1 MKYTWLYILL
11 AAYLATP
18 GLAQQGNAA
27 PPADGNRIPADAQV
41 LRLDDVVRE
50 ALEKSPEA
58 ESAWH
63 AIKALQHR
71 IAPAEALPDP
81 TVAVGW
87 AGNPAPFSVMA
98 RDASSYRGV
107 TVSEQFP
114 YPGKRKLQ
122 GAIAGKDVEAAQA
135 NYEAIRRRITAEV
148 KAAYYEYFYDGKA
161 LQTANRN
168 KTTLEELAQI
178 AAAQYR
184 AGKATQPDVLR
195 AQVEV
200 SLMLEKIIV
209 LEAQRSAAQAQ
220 LNAQMQR
227 APESPLP
234 PAEEAQ
240 PVAMTSSL
248 DQLYALAA
256 ENDADAEGDQK
267 QIERN
272 RLAVTLAE
280 KQIRPDLGVSYMFQ
294 QRADQPDM
302 NGLTFSVNLPVFY
315 KSKQRQ
321 AISEASENLISAE
334 KTRDGRLNQVRLAVR
349 QQYVTAKAAEK
360 LMSLY
365 SKGVV
370 PQSSLALESS
380 MASYQTGKIAIQ
392 PVIENITT
400 LLDYETDYY
409 RQLADYQTALAR
421 IESLTGE
428 LDQGLPGATE
438 PAIQLVPKEK

>member
-1 MKYTWLYILL
+1 
-11 AAYLATP
+11 
-18 GLAQQGNAA
+18 
-27 PPADGNRIPADAQV
+27 
-41 LRLDDVVRE
+41 
-50 ALEKSPEA
+50 
-58 ESAWH
+58 
-63 AIKALQHR
+63 
-71 IAPAEALPDP
+71 
-81 TVAVGW
+81 
-87 AGNPAPFSVMA
+87 MA

>member
-1 MKYTWLYILL
+1 MKSLWLYALL
-11 AAYLATP
+11 MAYSATP
-18 GLAQQGNAA
+18 VWAQGNTA
-27 PPADGNRIPADAQV
+27 PQTGGNRIPADVQV

-58 ESAWH
+58 ESALH
-63 AIKALQHR
+63 TIKALRHR

-87 AGNPAPFSVMA
+87 AGNPAPFSIMA

-148 KAAYYEYFYDGKA
+148 KVAYYEYFYDDKA

-168 KTTLEELAQI
+168 KATLEELAQI

-184 AGKATQPDVLR
+184 AGKATQSDVLR

-200 SLMLEKIIV
+200 SLMLKKIIE

-234 PAEEAQ
+234 PAEEVQ
-240 PVAMTSSL
+240 PVEITSSL
-248 DQLYALAA
+248 DQLYAIAA
-256 ENDADAEGDQK
+256 ENDAEAQGDQK

-272 RLAVTLAE
+272 RLSVLLAE
-280 KQIRPDLGVSYMFQ
+280 KQLRPDLGVSYMFQ
-294 QRADQPDM
+294 QRADQPVM
-302 NGLTFSVNLPVFY
+302 NGLTFSVNLPIFS
-315 KSKQRQ
+315 KSKQRP
-321 AISEASENLISAE
+321 AISEASENLISAA

-349 QQYVTAKAAEK
+349 QQYLAAKAAEK
-360 LMSLY
+360 LMNLY
-365 SKGVV
+365 TKGVI

-392 PVIENITT
+392 PIIDNITT

-421 IESLTGE
+421 IESLTGADA
-428 LDQGLPGATE
+428 LANLNVST

>member
-1 MKYTWLYILL
+1 MKSLWLYALL
-11 AAYLATP
+11 VAYSATP
-18 GLAQQGNAA
+18 AWAQGKVA
-27 PPADGNRIPADAQV
+27 PQTGADPVLADAQV
-41 LRLDDVVRE
+41 LHLDDAVRE
-50 ALEKSPEA
+50 ALENSPEA
-58 ESAWH
+58 ESARH
-63 AIKALQHR
+63 AIKALQYR

-81 TVAVGW
+81 MVAVGW
-87 AGNPAPFSVMA
+87 AGNPAPFSIMA

-122 GAIAGKDVEAAQA
+122 GAIAGKDVEAARA
-135 NYEAIRRRITAEV
+135 NDEAIRRRITAEV
-148 KAAYYEYFYDGKA
+148 KAAYYEYFYDEKA
-161 LQTANRN
+161 LQTASRN
-168 KTTLEELAQI
+168 KATLEELAQI

-184 AGKATQPDVLR
+184 AGKATQPDLLR

-200 SLMLEKIIV
+200 SLMLKKIIE
-209 LEAQRSAAQAQ
+209 LEAQRSAAQAE

-234 PAEEAQ
+234 PAEEVQ
-240 PVAMTSSL
+240 PAEMTFSL
-248 DQLYALAA
+248 DQFYALAA

-267 QIERN
+267 LIERN
-272 RLAVTLAE
+272 RLAVALAE
-280 KQIRPDLGVSYMFQ
+280 KQLRPDLGVSYMFQ
-294 QRADQPDM
+294 QRADQSAM
-302 NGLTFSVNLPVFY
+302 NGLTFSVNLPVFSR
-315 KSKQRQ
+315 SKQHQ
-321 AISEASENLISAE
+321 AISEASENLISAA
-334 KTRDGRLNQVRLAVR
+334 KTRDGRLNQVRLIVR
-349 QQYVTAKAAEK
+349 QQYLAAKAAEK

-365 SKGVV
+365 TKGVI

-409 RQLADYQTALAR
+409 RQLADYQTAMAR

-428 LDQGLPGATE
+428 LDQALPSATE
-438 PAIQLVPKEK
+438 PVIQLVPKEK

>member
-1 MKYTWLYILL
+1 MKSLWLYAFLVAYSATL
-11 AAYLATP
+11 VWAQGKAAS
-18 GLAQQGNAA
+18 QN
-27 PPADGNRIPADAQV
+27 DDNRPTADAQV

-58 ESAWH
+58 ESARH
-63 AIKALQHR
+63 AIKALEYR

-87 AGNPAPFSVMA
+87 AGNPAPFSIMA

-114 YPGKRKLQ
+114 FPGKRKLQ
-122 GAIAGKDVEAAQA
+122 GAIASKDVEAAQA
-135 NYEAIRRRITAEV
+135 NDEAIPRRITAEV
-148 KAAYYEYFYDGKA
+148 KVAYYEYFYNDKA

-168 KTTLEELAQI
+168 KATLEELAQI

-184 AGKATQPDVLR
+184 AGKAAQPDVLR

-200 SLMLEKIIV
+200 SLMLERIIV
-209 LEAQRSAAQAQ
+209 LEAQLSTAQAQ

-234 PAEEAQ
+234 PAEEVQ
-240 PVAMTSSL
+240 PVEMTSSL

-256 ENDADAEGDQK
+256 ENDAEAQGDQK

-280 KQIRPDLGVSYMFQ
+280 KQLRPDLGVSYMFQ
-294 QRADQPDM
+294 QRADQPVM
-302 NGLTFSVNLPVFY
+302 NGLTFSVNLPIFSR
-315 KSKQRQ
+315 SKQHP
-321 AISEASENLISAE
+321 AISEASENLISAG

-349 QQYVTAKAAEK
+349 QQYLTAKAAEK

-365 SKGVV
+365 TKGVI

-400 LLDYETDYY
+400 LLDDETDYY

-421 IESLTGE
+421 IESLTGSDA
-428 LDQGLPGATE
+428 LANLTTST

>member
-1 MKYTWLYILL
+1 MSVW
-11 AAYLATP
+11 A
-18 GLAQQGNAA
+18 QGNAA
-27 PPADGNRIPADAQV
+27 SQAGGDRIPVDAQV
-41 LRLDDVVRE
+41 LRLDDAVRE

-58 ESAWH
+58 ESALH
-63 AIKALQHR
+63 AIKALRYR
-71 IAPAEALPDP
+71 IAPAGALPDP
-81 TVAVGW
+81 MIAVGW
-87 AGNPAPFSVMA
+87 AGNPAPFSIMA

-114 YPGKRKLQ
+114 YPGKRKLL
-122 GAIAGKDVEAAQA
+122 GAIASKEVEVAQA
-135 NYEAIRRRITAEV
+135 NYEAIRRRITVEV
-148 KAAYYEYFYDGKA
+148 KAAYYEYFYDDKA
-161 LQTANRN
+161 LQAANRN
-168 KTTLEELAQI
+168 KATLEDLAQI

-184 AGKATQPDVLR
+184 AGKATQSDVLR

-200 SLMLEKIIV
+200 SMLLKQIIE
-209 LEAQRSAAQAQ
+209 LEAQLSAAQAV

-248 DQLYALAA
+248 DRLYALAA
-256 ENDADAEGDQK
+256 ENNADAEGDLK

-280 KQIRPDLGVSYMFQ
+280 KQLRPDFGVSYMFQ
-294 QRADQPDM
+294 QRADQPAM
-302 NGLTFSVNLPVFY
+302 NGLTVSVSLPVFS
-315 KSKQRQ
+315 KSKQHQ
-321 AISEASENLISAE
+321 AISEASENVISAE
-334 KTRDGRLNQVRLAVR
+334 RTRDGRLNQVRLAVR
-349 QQYVTAKAAEK
+349 QQYLAAKAAEK

-365 SKGVV
+365 AKGVI

-380 MASYQTGKIAIQ
+380 MASYQTAKIAIQ

-400 LLDYETDYY
+400 LLDYETGYY
-409 RQLADYQTALAR
+409 RQLADYQIALAR

-428 LDQGLPGATE
+428 VPTTLPSTE
-438 PAIQLVPKEK
+438 PAKQLAPEEK

>member
-1 MKYTWLYILL
+1 MKSPWLYALL
-11 AAYLATP
+11 VAYSAAP
-18 GLAQQGNAA
+18 VWAQQGQTA
-27 PPADGNRIPADAQV
+27 PQTGGNSVSADAQM
-41 LRLDDVVRE
+41 LRLDDAVRE

-58 ESAWH
+58 EGALH
-63 AIKALQHR
+63 AIKAMQHR

-87 AGNPAPFSVMA
+87 AGNPAPFSIMA

-114 YPGKRKLQ
+114 FPGKRRLQ
-122 GAIAGKDVEAAQA
+122 GAIASKDAEAAQA
-135 NYEAIRRRITAEV
+135 NYEAIRRRLTAEV
-148 KAAYYEYFYDGKA
+148 KAAYYEYFYDDKA
-161 LQTANRN
+161 LQTARRN
-168 KTTLEELAQI
+168 KATLEEMAQI

-184 AGKATQPDVLR
+184 AGKAAQSDVLR

-200 SLMLEKIIV
+200 SLLLEKVIV
-209 LEAQRSAAQAQ
+209 LEAQRSAAQAE

-234 PAEEAQ
+234 PVEEAQ

-256 ENDADAEGDQK
+256 ENDADAQGDQK
-267 QIERN
+267 LIERGQ
-272 RLAVTLAE
+272 LSVALAE
-280 KQIRPDLGVSYMFQ
+280 KQLRPDLGVSYMFQ
-294 QRADQPDM
+294 QRADQPAM
-302 NGLTFSVNLPVFY
+302 NGLTFSVNLPVFS

-321 AISEASENLISAE
+321 AISEASENLISAA

-349 QQYVTAKAAEK
+349 QQYLAAKAAEK

-365 SKGVV
+365 TKGVI

-392 PVIENITT
+392 PVIEDITT
-400 LLDYETDYY
+400 LLDYETNYY
-409 RQLADYQTALAR
+409 RQLADYQIALAR
-421 IESLTGE
+421 MESLTGE
-428 LDQGLPGATE
+428 VASALPSAADPAQQLD
-438 PAIQLVPKEK
+438 PKEK

>member
-1 MKYTWLYILL
+1 MKYSWLYVLL
-11 AAYLATP
+11 VAYSATP
-18 GLAQQGNAA
+18 VWAQDNSALQ
-27 PPADGNRIPADAQV
+27 ADGNRIPADVQV

-58 ESAWH
+58 ESALH
-63 AIKALQHR
+63 TIKALQYR
-71 IAPAEALPDP
+71 LAPAEALPDP

-87 AGNPAPFSVMA
+87 AGNPAPFSIMA
-98 RDASSYRGV
+98 HDASSYRGV

-114 YPGKRKLQ
+114 FPGKRKLQ
-122 GAIAGKDVEAAQA
+122 RAIASKDVEAAQA
-135 NYEAIRRRITAEV
+135 NYEAIRRRLTAEV
-148 KAAYYEYFYDGKA
+148 KAAYYEYFYDDKA

-168 KTTLEELAQI
+168 KATLEELAQI
-178 AAAQYR
+178 AAAQYC
-184 AGKATQPDVLR
+184 AGKAAQPDVLR

-227 APESPLP
+227 APELPLP
-234 PAEEAQ
+234 PAEEVQ

-256 ENDADAEGDQK
+256 ENDAEAQGDQK
-267 QIERN
+267 QIQRN
-272 RLAVTLAE
+272 RLAVMLAE

-294 QRADQPDM
+294 QRADQPTM
-302 NGLTFSVNLPVFY
+302 NGLTFSVNLPVFS
-315 KSKQRQ
+315 KSKQHP
-321 AISEASENLISAE
+321 AISEASENLISAG
-334 KTRDGRLNQVRLAVR
+334 KTRDGRLNQVRFAVR
-349 QQYVTAKAAEK
+349 QQYLAAKAAEK
-360 LMSLY
+360 LMTLY
-365 SKGVV
+365 TKGVI

-392 PVIENITT
+392 PVIENTTT

-428 LDQGLPGATE
+428 VAPALPSATDS
-438 PAIQLVPKEK
+438 AKQIVPKEK

>member
-1 MKYTWLYILL
+1 MKSPWLYALL
-11 AAYLATP
+11 VAYSATS
-18 GLAQQGNAA
+18 GWAQQGQTA
-27 PPADGNRIPADAQV
+27 PQTDGNRTPADVQV
-41 LRLDDVVRE
+41 LRLDDAVRE

-58 ESAWH
+58 ESALH
-63 AIKALQHR
+63 AIKALQYR
-71 IAPAEALPDP
+71 IAPAKALPDP

-87 AGNPAPFSVMA
+87 AGNPAPFSIMA
-98 RDASSYRGV
+98 HDASSYRGV

-114 YPGKRKLQ
+114 FPGKRKLQ

-135 NYEAIRRRITAEV
+135 NYEAIRRRLTAEV
-148 KAAYYEYFYDGKA
+148 KAAYYEYFYDDKA
-161 LQTANRN
+161 LQTAHRN
-168 KTTLEELAQI
+168 KATLEELAQI

-184 AGKATQPDVLR
+184 AGKAAQPDVLR

-200 SLMLEKIIV
+200 SLLLKKIV
-209 LEAQRSAAQAQ
+209 ELEAQRSAAQAQ
-220 LNAQMQR
+220 LNAQMQH

-234 PAEEAQ
+234 PAEEAE
-240 PVAMTSSL
+240 PAAMPASL

-256 ENDADAEGDQK
+256 ENDADAQGDQK
-267 QIERN
+267 LIERGQ
-272 RLAVTLAE
+272 LAVALAE
-280 KQIRPDLGVSYMFQ
+280 KQLRPDLGVSYMFQ

-302 NGLTFSVNLPVFY
+302 NGLTFSVNLPIFS

-321 AISEASENLISAE
+321 AIGEASENLISAG
-334 KTRDGRLNQVRLAVR
+334 KTRDGRLNQLRLAVR
-349 QQYVTAKAAEK
+349 QQYLAAKAAEK

-365 SKGVV
+365 TKGVI
-370 PQSSLALESS
+370 PQGSLALESS

-421 IESLTGE
+421 MESLTGE
-428 LDQGLPGATE
+428 VAPALPSVAE
-438 PAIQLVPKEK
+438 PAKQLVPKEK

>member
-1 MKYTWLYILL
+1 MKSLWLYAFLM
-11 AAYLATP
+11 AYSATP
-18 GLAQQGNAA
+18 VWAQGNAA
-27 PPADGNRIPADAQV
+27 SQTDGNPIPADAQV

-58 ESAWH
+58 ESARH
-63 AIKALQHR
+63 AIKALQYR

-81 TVAVGW
+81 MVAVGW
-87 AGNPAPFSVMA
+87 AGNPAPFSIMA

-148 KAAYYEYFYDGKA
+148 KAAYYEYFYDDKA

-168 KTTLEELAQI
+168 KATLEELAQI

-184 AGKATQPDVLR
+184 AGKATQPDVLG

-200 SLMLEKIIV
+200 SLMLKKII
-209 LEAQRSAAQAQ
+209 EIETQRSAAQAQ

-227 APESPLP
+227 TPDSPLP
-234 PAEEAQ
+234 PAEEVQ

-248 DQLYALAA
+248 DQFYALAA
-256 ENDADAEGDQK
+256 ENDANALGAQK

-280 KQIRPDLGVSYMFQ
+280 KQLRPDLGVSYMFQ
-294 QRADQPDM
+294 QRADQPVM
-302 NGLTFSVNLPVFY
+302 NGLTFSVNLPVFS

-321 AISEASENLISAE
+321 AIREASENLISAE
-334 KTRDGRLNQVRLAVR
+334 KMRDERLNQVRLAVR
-349 QQYVTAKAAEK
+349 QQYLTAKAAEK

-365 SKGVV
+365 TKGVI

-380 MASYQTGKIAIQ
+380 MASYQTAKIAIQ

-421 IESLTGE
+421 IESLTGADA
-428 LDQGLPGATE
+428 LTNLSAST

>member
-1 MKYTWLYILL
+1 MKFTWLYALL
-11 AAYLATP
+11 VAYSATP
-18 GLAQQGNAA
+18 VWAQGDAA
-27 PPADGNRIPADAQV
+27 PQNDGNHIPADAQV

-58 ESAWH
+58 ESALH
-63 AIKALQHR
+63 AIKALKYR

-87 AGNPAPFSVMA
+87 AGNPAPFSIMA
-98 RDASSYRGV
+98 HDASSYRGV

-114 YPGKRKLQ
+114 FPGKRKLQ

-135 NYEAIRRRITAEV
+135 NYEAIRRRLTAEV
-148 KAAYYEYFYDGKA
+148 KAAYYEYFYDDKA

-168 KTTLEELAQI
+168 KATLEELAQI
-178 AAAQYR
+178 AAVQYR
-184 AGKATQPDVLR
+184 AGKAAQPDVLR

-200 SLMLEKIIV
+200 SLMLKKIIV

-227 APESPLP
+227 APESPLQ
-234 PAEEAQ
+234 PAEEVQ

-256 ENDADAEGDQK
+256 ENDAEAQGDQK

-280 KQIRPDLGVSYMFQ
+280 KQLRPDFGVSYMFQ
-294 QRADQPDM
+294 QRADQPTM
-302 NGLTFSVNLPVFY
+302 NGVTFSVNLPVFS
-315 KSKQRQ
+315 KSKQHP
-321 AISEASENLISAE
+321 AISEASENLISAG
-334 KTRDGRLNQVRLAVR
+334 KTRDGRLNQVRFAVR
-349 QQYVTAKAAEK
+349 QQYLAAKAAEK
-360 LMSLY
+360 LMTLY
-365 SKGVV
+365 TKGVI

-380 MASYQTGKIAIQ
+380 MASYQTGKIDLQA
-392 PVIENITT
+392 VIENTTT
-400 LLDYETDYY
+400 LLDDETDYY
-409 RQLADYQTALAR
+409 RQLADYQTAQAR

-428 LDQGLPGATE
+428 VATALPSATDS
-438 PAIQLVPKEK
+438 AKQIVPKE

>member
-1 MKYTWLYILL
+1 MKLPWLYALL
-11 AAYLATP
+11 VAYVATP
-18 GLAQQGNAA
+18 VWAQIDASPQTG
-27 PPADGNRIPADAQV
+27 GNRIPADAQV

-58 ESAWH
+58 EGALH

-81 TVAVGW
+81 MVAVGW
-87 AGNPAPFSVMA
+87 AGNPAPFSIMA
-98 RDASSYRGV
+98 HDASSYRGV

-122 GAIAGKDVEAAQA
+122 GAIAGKDVETAQA

-148 KAAYYEYFYDGKA
+148 KTAYYEYFYDDKA
-161 LQTANRN
+161 LRTANRN
-168 KTTLEELAQI
+168 KATLEELAQI
-178 AAAQYR
+178 AAAQYS

-200 SLMLEKIIV
+200 SLLLEKIIV

-240 PVAMTSSL
+240 PVAMTFSL
-248 DQLYALAA
+248 DQLYSLAA
-256 ENDADAEGDQK
+256 ENDADAQGAQK
-267 QIERN
+267 QIERG

-280 KQIRPDLGVSYMFQ
+280 KQLRPDLGVSYMFQ
-294 QRADQPDM
+294 QRADQPAM
-302 NGLTFSVNLPVFY
+302 NGLTFSVNLPVFA
-315 KSKQRQ
+315 KSKQHEV
-321 AISEASENLISAE
+321 IHEASENLISAE
-334 KTRDGRLNQVRLAVR
+334 KARDGRLNQVRLVVR
-349 QQYVTAKAAEK
+349 QQYLAAKSAEK

-365 SKGVV
+365 TKGVI

-400 LLDYETDYY
+400 QLDYETDYY

-428 LDQGLPGATE
+428 IAPVLPSATE
-438 PAIQLVPKEK
+438 PAKQIVPEEK

>member
-1 MKYTWLYILL
+1 MKSPWLYVLL
-11 AAYLATP
+11 VAYSATP
-18 GLAQQGNAA
+18 GWAQQGNAA
-27 PPADGNRIPADAQV
+27 PETDGNSVSADAQV
-41 LRLDDVVRE
+41 LRLEDVVRE
-50 ALEKSPEA
+50 ALEKSPDA
-58 ESAWH
+58 ESALH

-71 IAPAEALPDP
+71 VAPAEALPDP

-87 AGNPAPFSVMA
+87 AGNPAPFSIMA

-114 YPGKRKLQ
+114 FPGKRKVQ
-122 GAIAGKDVEAAQA
+122 GAIASKDVEAAQA
-135 NYEAIRRRITAEV
+135 NYEAIRRRLTTEV
-148 KAAYYEYFYDGKA
+148 KAAYYEYFYDEKA

-168 KTTLEELAQI
+168 KATLEELAQI

-200 SLMLEKIIV
+200 SLLLEKIIV

-234 PAEEAQ
+234 PTEEAQ
-240 PVAMTSSL
+240 PVAIPSSL

-256 ENDADAEGDQK
+256 ENDADAQGDQK

-280 KQIRPDLGVSYMFQ
+280 KQLRPDLGVSYMFQ

-302 NGLTFSVNLPVFY
+302 NGLTFSVNLPVFS
-315 KSKQRQ
+315 KSKQHQ
-321 AISEASENLISAE
+321 AISEASENLISAG
-334 KTRDGRLNQVRLAVR
+334 KTRDGRLNQVRLTVR
-349 QQYVTAKAAEK
+349 QQYLAAKAEEK

-365 SKGVV
+365 TKGVI
-370 PQSSLALESS
+370 PQGSLALESS

-421 IESLTGE
+421 IENLTGT
-428 LDQGLPGATE
+428 DAMVSPSATE
-438 PAIQLVPKEK
+438 SANQPTPEEK

>member
-1 MKYTWLYILL
+1 L
-11 AAYLATP
+11 AAYSATS
-18 GLAQQGNAA
+18 GWAQQGNVA
-27 PPADGNRIPADAQV
+27 PQADGNRIPADGQV

-50 ALEKSPEA
+50 ALERSPEA
-58 ESAWH
+58 ESALR
-63 AIKALQHR
+63 AIKALQYR

-87 AGNPAPFSVMA
+87 AGNPAPFSIMA

-114 YPGKRKLQ
+114 FPGKLKLQ
-122 GAIAGKDVEAAQA
+122 GAIASKDVEAAQA
-135 NYEAIRRRITAEV
+135 RYEAIRRRITVEV
-148 KAAYYEYFYDGKA
+148 EAVYYEYFYDDKA
-161 LQTANRN
+161 LQTAKRN
-168 KTTLEELAQI
+168 KTTLEELAQM
-178 AAAQYR
+178 AAAQYS

-200 SLMLEKIIV
+200 SLLLEKIIL

-227 APESPLP
+227 APESPLL

-256 ENDADAEGDQK
+256 KNDADAQGDQK

-272 RLAVTLAE
+272 RLVVTLAE
-280 KQIRPDLGVSYMFQ
+280 KQLRPDLGVSYMFQ
-294 QRADQPDM
+294 QRADQPAM
-302 NGLTFSVNLPVFY
+302 NGLTFSVNVPIFS
-315 KSKQRQ
+315 KSRQRQ
-321 AISEASENLISAE
+321 AISEASETLIGAE
-334 KTRDGRLNQVRLAVR
+334 KTREGRLNQVRLVVR
-349 QQYVTAKAAEK
+349 QQYLLAKAAEK

-365 SKGVV
+365 SKGVI

-409 RQLADYQTALAR
+409 RQLADYQTSLAR
-421 IESLTGE
+421 IESLTGSNGPSASA
-428 LDQGLPGATE
+428 LAVQSA
-438 PAIQLVPKEK
+438 PKEK